1 MSEHQQGG
9 SLDAFVEANGITV
22 DNIEQPTKK
31 YDLSQNWIDPSI
43 EYPPPR
49 YLFTYNGVGFS
60 PLGGIQTI
68 TGHRKNGKSF
78 FTVQLMA
85 AALGSTK
92 LGGLRLNVGEGI
104 PKEPKVLYIDT
115 EMEIENCS
123 LMMKRV
129 HALIDYDLR
138 TRHPRF
144 FCLWLCLE
152 TPEDRLGKV
161 LQAIEEV
168 NPDLIVLDGIRDVTR
183 DINDHDLCSDLL
195 SNISKL
201 AKDRN
206 CCFWNAIHYNDTNDK
221 MRGWLGTELGNKCT
235 DVFEVTKEK
244 KGGIVE
250 FKVRQRDGRGKD
262 VPDWTFIV
270 SDMLWSFGIPSV
282 LGGTEEV
289 VQKDEMKTMD
299 SYLSAF
305 MQLNG
310 EPMSITKIW
319 KLMYDQCRKRGHS
332 YTMKDMKDF
341 AELCKFEQILIPVK
355 GGYRYV
361 GLGYK
366 ANANDQELPFPRP
379 EDS

>member
-22 DNIEQPTKK
+22 DNNEQPTKK
-31 YDLSQNWIDPSI
+31 YDLSQNWVDPSI

-60 PLGGIQTI
+60 PLGGMQVI

-78 FTVQLMA
+78 FTVQIMA

-115 EMEIENCS
+115 EMELENCS
-123 LMMKRV
+123 LMLKRV
-129 HALIDYDLR
+129 HALMDYDLNA
-138 TRHPRF
+138 RHPRF
-144 FCLWLCLE
+144 FCLWLSPD
-152 TPEDRLGKV
+152 TPEDRWGKV
-161 LQAIEEV
+161 RQAIEETS
-168 NPDLIVLDGIRDVTR
+168 PDLIVLDGIRDVTR

-195 SNISKL
+195 GNISKI
-201 AKDRN
+201 ARERN

-221 MRGWLGTELGNKCT
+221 MRGWLGTELGNKAS
-235 DVFEVTKEK
+235 DIFEVTKEK

>member
-22 DNIEQPTKK
+22 DNNEQPTKK
-31 YDLSQNWIDPSI
+31 YDLSPNWVDPAI
-43 EYPPPR
+43 NYPPPR
-49 YLFTYNGVGFS
+49 YLLTYNGVGFS
-60 PLGGIQTI
+60 PLGAMQVI

-78 FTVQLMA
+78 FTVQIMA
-85 AALGSTK
+85 AALGSAK

-129 HALIDYDLR
+129 HALLDFDLNV
-138 TRHPRF
+138 RHPRF

-152 TPEDRLGKV
+152 TPEDRWGKV
-161 LQAIEEV
+161 RQAIEEV
-168 NPDLIVLDGIRDVTR
+168 SPDLIVLDGIRDVTR
-183 DINDHDLCSDLL
+183 DINDSERSSGL
-195 SNISKL
+195 ISEIAKI

-206 CCFWNAIHYNDTNDK
+206 ACFWNAIHYNDGSDK
-221 MRGWLGTELGNKCT
+221 MRGWLGTELGNKAS
-235 DVFEVTKEK
+235 DIFEVTKEK
-244 KGGIVE
+244 KEGIVN

-270 SDMLWSFGIPSV
+270 SDMLWKFGIPAI
-282 LGGTEEV
+282 LGGAEEV
-289 VQKDEMKTMD
+289 VEKDEMKIMD
-299 SYLSAF
+299 SYLSSF
-305 MQLNG
+305 MVLNG
-310 EPMSITKIW
+310 EPMSMTKIW

-332 YTMKDMKDF
+332 YTMKDIKDL

-361 GLGYK
+361 GLNYK
-366 ANANDQELPFPRP
+366 ATANDQELPFPRSEEP
-379 EDS
+379 